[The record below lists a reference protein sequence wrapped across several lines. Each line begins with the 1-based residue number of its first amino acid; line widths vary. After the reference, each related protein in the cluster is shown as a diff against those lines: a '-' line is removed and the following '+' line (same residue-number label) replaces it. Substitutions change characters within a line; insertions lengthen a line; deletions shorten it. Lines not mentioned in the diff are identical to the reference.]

1 MTDLI
6 TLQQFHESEGAEDWR
21 VPSWWTLADAA
32 GNEADIATTVGR
44 D

>member
-1 MTDLI
+1 LI
-6 TLQQFHESEGAEDWR
+6 VERATVANRER
-21 VPSWWTLADAA
+21 LADAA